1 MISRNSIQFRQV
13 FACLPRP
20 EIRSVSPRT
29 SARFGFVISWLRGF
43 SLVAG
48 GEIAGLKN
56 RPDFAAANRVD
67 FPFLL
72 PCETLN
78 LHVIKILTRGFA
90 VCVKRP
96 FFLRQPPLWPLL
108 AALATLIRQP
118 ITLPCARSVAQ
129 LLVRLSP
136 MQPVAAKPKA
146 RLLARLPVSVRAI
159 FLALQAAPTK
169 VGSKLGLTA
178 SLKSD
183 SSNSTR
189 PFGVTPRVAFLFF
202 RALRAH
208 PRKGCYV

>member
-1 MISRNSIQFRQV
+1 MFSRNPIHSRQV
-13 FACLPRP
+13 FACRLRS
-20 EIRSVSPRT
+20 ETRSVSPRR
-29 SARFGFVISWLRGF
+29 SARFGFVISGLRGF

-48 GEIAGLKN
+48 GEIAGRKN
-56 RPDFAAANRVD
+56 RPDFAAANRVN

-72 PCETLN
+72 SCETLN

-96 FFLRQPPLWPLL
+96 FFLWQVPRWPLL

-118 ITLPCARSVAQ
+118 ITLLCAQSVAP
-129 LLVRLSP
+129 LPVRLSQ
-136 MQPVAAKPKA
+136 MQPVAAKPKV
-146 RLLARLPVSVRAI
+146 RLLARLPVSVRAT
-159 FLALQAAPTK
+159 FRALQAAPTK
-169 VGSKLGLTA
+169 VGAKLGLIA
-178 SLKSD
+178 SLNSY

-189 PFGVTPRVAFLFF
+189 PFGVTPRVVFLFF